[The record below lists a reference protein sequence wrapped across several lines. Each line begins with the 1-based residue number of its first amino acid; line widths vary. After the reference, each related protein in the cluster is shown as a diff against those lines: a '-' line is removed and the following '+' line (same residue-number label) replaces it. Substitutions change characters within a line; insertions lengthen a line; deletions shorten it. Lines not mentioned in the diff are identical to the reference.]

1 MHQRRACQRYEE
13 EKWRTI
19 GNSSVT
25 AWSYHDQAASV
36 SSCLPVFY
44 VTWAGHVFA
53 GVKLTFP
60 KACPGKLRF
69 LTCLFSSVFWA
80 CRKWI
85 IVSIICPMPTS
96 LCCQLLVNAD
106 HLALCI
112 SPARRTWIQLT
123 RLFHTMLEISD
134 SVSIYIYIIC
144 VHYNN
149 RNQDRSSWFCC
160 YQDNAASLWKV
171 LWENSLNNFWGESQP
186 LGLENY

>member
-123 RLFHTMLEISD
+123 CLFHTMLEISD
-134 SVSIYIYIIC
+134 SVSIYISYVFAITIGTRTDLAGFVAIRTMLLACERCYGKTLWIIFE
-144 VHYNN
+144 VNHNH
-149 RNQDRSSWFCC
+149 
-160 YQDNAASLWKV
+160 
-171 LWENSLNNFWGESQP
+171 
-186 LGLENY
+186 